1 MVIKKEKVLLIIKIM
16 MFMKDNLKEIK
27 KMVLGLWNILMVK
40 YMKDIGKKIKN
51 MVKEHFIF
59 KKKIKLSVF
68 GKKINFK
75 NKMQQILFD
84 KI

>member
-59 KKKIKLSVF
+59 KKKIKLSDF

-75 NKMQQILFD
+75 NKMQQILFE
-84 KI
+84 K